1 MNEVPLILIIDEVLK
16 IVLYTVG
23 IVYLCRKM

>member
-1 MNEVPLILIIDEVLK
+1 MSEVPLILIIDELLK
-16 IVLYTVG
+16 LILYTVG